1 MADEQVPDI
10 YSDLFNIY
18 ENSLGVLV
26 VLTRSE
32 VVLQPGQ
39 PVKQIGKTVGLLRFS
54 PENWK
59 VILMVGRKQLK
70 DREVTQGV
78 PYKIPSDILTPLK
91 LTEADW

>member
-1 MADEQVPDI
+1 MAEEQAPDI

-18 ENSLGVLV
+18 ENALGVMV

-32 VVLQPGQ
+32 ITPQPGG
-39 PVKQIGKTVGLLRFS
+39 PPKQGGKTVAVLRFS

-70 DREVTQGV
+70 GREATQGV
-78 PYKIPSDILTPLK
+78 PYKVPPDIMTPLN

>member
-1 MADEQVPDI
+1 MPDEQAPDI

-18 ENSLGVLV
+18 ENALGVMV
-26 VLTRSE
+26 ILTRSE
-32 VVLQPGQ
+32 ITPQSGGPPRQG
-39 PVKQIGKTVGLLRFS
+39 GKTVAVLRFT

-70 DREVTQGV
+70 DREVAQGV
-78 PYKIPSDILTPLK
+78 PYKIPSDILTPMK